1 MTPNEEEHISQH
13 SPAFSSLLSKKELG
27 FLLKND
33 IALTH
38 IDTFYDLR
46 GEGEPEFG
54 IAVRAVQVSTQTR
67 ISLGDW
73 ANVRRMANCSY
84 RRKDWG

>member
-1 MTPNEEEHISQH
+1 MPNESEHITQH
-13 SPAFSSLLSKKELG
+13 SPAFSSLLSKRELA

-46 GEGEPEFG
+46 DGGEPEFG
-54 IAVRAVQVSTQTR
+54 IAVRAVQVSTQAR

-73 ANVRRMANCSY
+73 ANVRSLANYSY

>member
-1 MTPNEEEHISQH
+1 MPNESYEVTKH
-13 SPAFSSLLSKKELG
+13 SLAFSSLLSKKELA

-46 GEGEPEFG
+46 GAGEPAFS
-54 IAVRAVQVSTQTR
+54 IAVRAVRVSTQAR

-73 ANVRRMANCSY
+73 ANVRALANYSY

>member
-1 MTPNEEEHISQH
+1 MTPNEREQVTKH
-13 SPAFSSLLSKKELG
+13 SPAFSSLLSKKELA

-46 GEGEPEFG
+46 EGGGAEFA
-54 IAVRAVQVSTQTR
+54 IAVRAVQVSTQAR
-67 ISLGDW
+67 ISLGNW
-73 ANVRRMANCSY
+73 ASVRALANCSY
-84 RRKDWG
+84 RRRDWG

>member
-1 MTPNEEEHISQH
+1 MMPNESEQVTKH
-13 SPAFSSLLSKKELG
+13 SLAFSSLLSRKELA

-46 GEGEPEFG
+46 GESSSEFG
-54 IAVRAVQVSTQTR
+54 IAVRAVQVSTQAR

-73 ANVRRMANCSY
+73 ANVRALANYSY